1 MSNEPI
7 IKLLSGD
14 VSHVIPIGDE
24 SMSIGMVLSGW
35 SVKPYVGQSF
45 SQSIS
50 WSVDQSVSQS
60 VRGSV
65 GQSVSQPVNK
75 LLGKS
80 VSQPV
85 SQSVSRSVN

>member
-24 SMSIGMVLSGW
+24 SMSISMVLSGW

-65 GQSVSQPVNK
+65 GQSVSQ
-75 LLGKS
+75 S
-80 VSQPV
+80 VSQ
-85 SQSVSRSVN
+85 

>member
-24 SMSIGMVLSGW
+24 SMSISMVLSGW
-35 SVKPYVGQSF
+35 SVKPYIGQSF
-45 SQSIS
+45 SH
-50 WSVDQSVSQS
+50 SVIQSVNQL
-60 VRGSV
+60 V
-65 GQSVSQPVNK
+65 GR
-75 LLGKS
+75 S

-85 SQSVSRSVN
+85 SSWVSRSVSQPVSKSLG

>member
-24 SMSIGMVLSGW
+24 SMSISMVLSGW

-45 SQSIS
+45 SHSVSLSVGRSIS
-50 WSVDQSVSQS
+50 QSASQF
-60 VRGSV
+60 V
-65 GQSVSQPVNK
+65 GQSVSQ
-75 LLGKS
+75 S
-80 VSQPV
+80 ASQ
-85 SQSVSRSVN
+85 